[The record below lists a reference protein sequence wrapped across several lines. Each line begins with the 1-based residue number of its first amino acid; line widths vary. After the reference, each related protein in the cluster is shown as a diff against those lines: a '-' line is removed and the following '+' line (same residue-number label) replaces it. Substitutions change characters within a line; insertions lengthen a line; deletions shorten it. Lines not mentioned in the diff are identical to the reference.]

1 MDAFRRRPARQPPRD
16 VLAAGGRGVRRR
28 EHLRL
33 LALAR
38 AAVAETART
47 RQRAIEGDYFPLST
61 IGSEPTA
68 FAAYQFHRRAG
79 EARSTADGFAVV
91 FRRPLAPEVTSLKLL
106 ALSAAANYSISFFVN
121 YSLAARK
128 EVSGGALLGAGL
140 ALPRLRANE
149 SVLIEYA
156 ELPTP
161 CVSRCL

>member
-1 MDAFRRRPARQPPRD
+1 MASSTR
-16 VLAAGGRGVRRR
+16 LAAWPSTATRSSSATAATTASQASR
-28 EHLRL
+28 
-33 LALAR
+33 AR
-38 AAVAETART
+38 SAAASSAW
-47 RQRAIEGDYFPLST
+47 
-61 IGSEPTA
+61 SEPTA

-161 CVSRCL
+161 MPTPCVSRCL